1 MNAANAADSH
11 VSVAIVGGGAV
22 GLAAA
27 LELAQ
32 AGIPVALLGATDQP
46 HDDGRTAALMQPSVA
61 LLERLGVLEAL
72 RPKSWP
78 LAAIRLIDVTGALL
92 RAPTVTFRAAEID
105 LPYFALNFS
114 NADIVR
120 ALTAA
125 LRKTPGARVETARVT
140 AATPGEDH
148 TTLTLDDGR
157 TLTAALVIAADGQK
171 SRLRDAAGIGVR
183 SWSYDQVALTFHVT
197 HTKDHEDI
205 STEFHTRAGPLTYV
219 PYGDFTSSLVWLV
232 TRAEAARLTALP
244 PQQVALAC
252 QRASSSL
259 LGDLTIRGG
268 VGAVPMGGLI
278 ARSATAPR
286 LALVGEALHA
296 FPPVGAQGMNLG
308 FRDAENITHA
318 AIKAARAGEDSG
330 GDEVLAAYQR
340 GRQVDA
346 VSRTYGVDMLNRSLI
361 SGILPLDLLRVAG
374 LSAAAHLGPL
384 RRVLMRAGMGQSP
397 FAAE

>member
-1 MNAANAADSH
+1 MITANATNNR
-11 VSVAIVGGGAV
+11 VTIAIVGGGAV

-32 AGIPVALLGATDQP
+32 AGIPVALLGSTDQP

-61 LLERLGVLEAL
+61 LLDRLGVLEAL
-72 RPKSWP
+72 RPRSWP

-120 ALTAA
+120 TLTAA
-125 LRKTPGARVETARVT
+125 LRTTPGVQVDSARVASAV
-140 AATPGEDH
+140 PGENH
-148 TTLTLDDGR
+148 TTLTLEDGR

-219 PYGDFTSSLVWLV
+219 PYGDFTCSVVWLV

-259 LGDLTIRGG
+259 LGDLTICGG

-308 FRDAENITHA
+308 FRDAESITHA
-318 AIKAARAGEDSG
+318 AIKAARAGEDPG
-330 GDEVLAAYQR
+330 GDDVLAAYQQ

-346 VSRTYGVDMLNRSLI
+346 LSRTYGVDMLNRSLI
-361 SGILPLDLLRVAG
+361 SGILPLDLLRLAG
-374 LSAAAHLGPL
+374 LSAAANIGPL